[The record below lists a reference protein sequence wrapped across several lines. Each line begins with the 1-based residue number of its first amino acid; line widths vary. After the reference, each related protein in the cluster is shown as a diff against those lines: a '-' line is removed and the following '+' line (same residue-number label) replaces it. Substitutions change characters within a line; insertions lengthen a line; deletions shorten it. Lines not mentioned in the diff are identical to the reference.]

1 MNDVIEIVD
10 KHFAGIWYIESIFKS
25 AANNAQMFPALIPES
40 GTTGSQ
46 SHESCRVTSPNHY
59 TTGPLCI
66 VKRDF
71 TQLFVNQCHV
81 TV

>member
-1 MNDVIEIVD
+1 MTSDMNDGIEIVD

-46 SHESCRVTSPNHY
+46 SHES
-59 TTGPLCI
+59 
-66 VKRDF
+66 
-71 TQLFVNQCHV
+71 
-81 TV
+81 